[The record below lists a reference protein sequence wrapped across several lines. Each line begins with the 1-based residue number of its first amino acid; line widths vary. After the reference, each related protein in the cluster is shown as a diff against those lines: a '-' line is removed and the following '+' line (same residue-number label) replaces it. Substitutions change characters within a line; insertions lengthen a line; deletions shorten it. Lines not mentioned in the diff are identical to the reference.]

1 MAEREPDLR
10 EHLDEVAV
18 LARAVGRQLGMDGE
32 ELELMVRA
40 AELHDVG
47 KIAVPEAILDKR
59 SSLEPSERAIV
70 ERHSEVG
77 ERILSAAPAMG
88 PVARLVRSIHERYDG
103 RGYPDRC
110 AGEDIPVAARIIA
123 VCDAYHAMTS
133 DRPYHRGISS
143 GAALSELRREA
154 GHQFDPRVV
163 DIFCFEVATRRI
175 EVPTPAAERAFEP
188 TAAAEFVVQRNLV

>member
-1 MAEREPDLR
+1 
-10 EHLDEVAV
+10 
-18 LARAVGRQLGMDGE
+18 
-32 ELELMVRA
+32 
-40 AELHDVG
+40 
-47 KIAVPEAILDKR
+47 LDKQT
-59 SSLEPSERAIV
+59 SLEPSERAIV

-133 DRPYHRGISS
+133 NRPYHRGISS

-154 GHQFDPRVV
+154 GRQFDPRVV
-163 DIFCFEVATRRI
+163 EIFCFEVATRRI
-175 EVPTPAAERAFEP
+175 GTAKPATGRAFEP
-188 TAAAEFVVQRNLV
+188 SGATEFVAQRNLV